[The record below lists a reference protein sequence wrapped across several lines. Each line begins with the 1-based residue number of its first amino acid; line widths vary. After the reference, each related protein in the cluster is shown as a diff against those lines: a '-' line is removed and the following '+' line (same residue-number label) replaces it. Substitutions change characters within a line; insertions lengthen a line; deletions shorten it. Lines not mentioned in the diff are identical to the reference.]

1 MALAPKTVLTY
12 PLNGTNR
19 DFTIPFEYLA
29 RKFVQVTLVGKDRT
43 ILTLNIDYR
52 FTQRTIITT
61 TKPWGPADGY
71 ERIEIRRYT
80 SATERL
86 VDFSD
91 GSILRAYDLNTSQV
105 QSLHIAEEGRDVAS
119 DTIGVNNGGDLDAR
133 GRKIVNLADAV
144 SDGDAVTLRQEKA
157 WGASTLKQANR
168 SEQQANSSHASRI
181 ASDDAARRSGE
192 SAAQSLSSAQGSHQD
207 AERSIAARKGSET
220 ARDKAK
226 KWAEAGS
233 GVQVEPG
240 LYSAKAWAL
249 TSGDYA
255 GQANSSKVAAANSA
269 SQSLKDADRSKA
281 EANRAAAEAHKL
293 GSANQFMG
301 TIDSIQGN
309 KVIFKGPHHIA
320 DALFIQRE
328 GSKLADNKYAY
339 IGHYANGN
347 FTLGNSPTG
356 DLLTLSTGGNMG
368 VAGAVIAGGA
378 LGVKARNNVDN
389 AGLWFYTP
397 EQAARGAIYCRTSG
411 AIVMSPAY
419 GLPGSPRLTVSF
431 NTDGSVWTQAG
442 IYLAADGKTKLAQD
456 GNITSTIYL
465 GGTLHYNLSR
475 LRDAITTP
483 RENKV
488 TLWIAKPPSAPNWSI
503 GATIVLND
511 DVRNYTSFTSHW
523 DSTMSGRVCILTGL
537 RELATYP
544 FGTQIYMGAG
554 NGVFY
559 GVKFNDLGDGS
570 YRSLT
575 MVDAGNGA
583 VALPVIYG
591 FRKEV

>member
-19 DFTIPFEYLA
+19 DFVIPFEYLA

-119 DTIGVNNGGDLDAR
+119 DTIGVNNDGDLDAR
-133 GRKIVNLADAV
+133 GRKIVNLADAK

-157 WGASTLKQANR
+157 WSASTLNQANR
-168 SEQQANSSHASRI
+168 SEQQANI
-181 ASDDAARRSGE
+181 
-192 SAAQSLSSAQGSHQD
+192 SSAQARISTQQANLASGRAAAALASQNAANTSRQQ
-207 AERSIAARKGSET
+207 AEAAQINGEA

-226 KWAEAGS
+226 QWAEANS

-269 SQSLKDADRSKA
+269 SQSRKDADRSKA

-309 KVIFKGPHHIA
+309 KVLFKGPHHIA

-347 FTLGNSPTG
+347 FTLGNSQTG
-356 DLLTLSTGGNMG
+356 DLLTLSTGGDMRA
-368 VAGAVIAGGA
+368 AGAVIAVGA
-378 LGVKARNNVDN
+378 LGVKVRNNVDN

-397 EQAARGAIYCRTSG
+397 EQAARGAIYCRASG
-411 AIVMSPAY
+411 AIVLAPAY

-431 NTDGSVWTQAG
+431 NPDGSVWTQAG
-442 IYLAADGKTKLAQD
+442 IYLAADGKTKLSQD

-465 GGTLHYNLSR
+465 GGTLHYNLAR

-503 GATIVLND
+503 GTTIVLND

-523 DSTMSGRVCILTGL
+523 GATMSGRVCILTGL

-559 GVKFNDLGDGS
+559 GVTFNDLGDGS

-575 MVDAGNGA
+575 MVDAGTGA
-583 VALPVIYG
+583 TALPVIYG